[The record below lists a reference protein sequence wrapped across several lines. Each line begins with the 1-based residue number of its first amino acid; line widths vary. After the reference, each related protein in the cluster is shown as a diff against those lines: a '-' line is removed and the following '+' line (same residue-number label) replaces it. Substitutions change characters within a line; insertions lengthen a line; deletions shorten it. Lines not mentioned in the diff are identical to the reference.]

1 MTVMKL
7 KCAFATLTLVVIAT
21 MAISVQSAAQT
32 RHNDEFVERSGTKLT
47 LGGADYRYSGPNVEW
62 LGIEAYGPDDSIGPR
77 YPSHLEID
85 DALDTAK
92 LMGTRVVR
100 SQTMGDSVG
109 CDLCIEPKAGVFNPE
124 AFPINRLRDQGCT
137 SSRNSPRHHASR

>member
-47 LGGADYRYSGPNVEW
+47 LGGADYRYSGPNVNGLESKLTVRTIP
-62 LGIEAYGPDDSIGPR
+62 LGPATPRILRSTTPSIPR
-77 YPSHLEID
+77 
-85 DALDTAK
+85 
-92 LMGTRVVR
+92 
-100 SQTMGDSVG
+100 
-109 CDLCIEPKAGVFNPE
+109 N
-124 AFPINRLRDQGCT
+124 
-137 SSRNSPRHHASR
+137 